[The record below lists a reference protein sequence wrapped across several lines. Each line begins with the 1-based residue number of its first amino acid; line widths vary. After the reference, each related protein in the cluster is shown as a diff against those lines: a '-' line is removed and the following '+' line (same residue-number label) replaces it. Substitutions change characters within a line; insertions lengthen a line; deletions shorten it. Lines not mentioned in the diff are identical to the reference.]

1 MYDVILPEIH
11 ESDFVFGIRTEPGTR
26 LFLTL
31 PSSFFL
37 VSWGRLSPTNRL
49 YSNCEWDERAIRKLV
64 GDGKLASR
72 SKGGDCANDELNQE
86 CPICFLYYSEV
97 NTTKCCNASIC
108 TECFLQVRPQKEKL
122 SCCPFCNSPK
132 LGVSV
137 AKQLTVEEIR
147 EREVEEQRVM
157 EAVIKSREIAAESN
171 KENGG
176 TSNENSDFGSTLAKD
191 SRVAEM
197 RARSE
202 SITSSG
208 SDHNQTDDNII
219 RSLSMTPEERRRLE
233 DEMKA
238 QLVHP
243 VALREQAMAEEQRL
257 DHDRAYSRSHGGGS
271 VRMQRALER
280 LRSNSRYQ
288 NRRGRDWNQIVDAF
302 ERGGNGQVR
311 TLDDLVVLEAAIMLG
326 MEQDRRAREDSN
338 GFDASIRTREGF
350 PLARPLFN
358 RREEETSPQNVRSRS
373 FGERSRERQ
382 SMGDTAMDTAAL
394 LMRGISEEDQ
404 VAMAIAASL
413 QDQNTND
420 NEENHNAEEDTEND
434 SDSEFVDEDGE
445 SDELNDNELLQDAN
459 DLDIVEEEME
469 EEVDQEAS
477 QSYENSESLDERR
490 SKIMDEEN
498 KSTLDLVTKQ
508 KFMELDKPNEARNIT
523 AVAVEQL

>member
-1 MYDVILPEIH
+1 MTSYYRKLTNQNSSLEFEPNLEP
-11 ESDFVFGIRTEPGTR
+11 SVFSRFPR
-26 LFLTL
+26 LL
-31 PSSFFL
+31 FFF
-37 VSWGRLSPTNRL
+37 VSWGLGFSPTNRL

-147 EREVEEQRVM
+147 EKEAEEQRVM
-157 EAVIKSREIAAESN
+157 EAVIKSRQTAAESN
-171 KENGG
+171 KESGG
-176 TSNENSDFGSTLAKD
+176 TSNESSDDFGTTLAKD

-208 SDHNQTDDNII
+208 SDHNQTDDNMI

-238 QLVHP
+238 QLAHP
-243 VALREQAMAEEQRL
+243 VALREQAIAEEQRL

-326 MEQDRRAREDSN
+326 MEQNRRAREDSN

-350 PLARPLFN
+350 PLARALFN
-358 RREEETSPQNVRSRS
+358 RREEDTSPQNV
-373 FGERSRERQ
+373 RSRERQ
-382 SMGDTAMDTAAL
+382 SMGDTALDTAAL

-420 NEENHNAEEDTEND
+420 NEESHDVEEDTEND
-434 SDSEFVDEDGE
+434 NDSEFVDDEDGE
-445 SDELNDNELLQDAN
+445 SDELNDDELLQDAN

-469 EEVDQEAS
+469 EQADQEAS
-477 QSYENSESLDERR
+477 QSSYENSESLDETR

-498 KSTLDLVTKQ
+498 KSTLDLVTKE

>member
-122 SCCPFCNSPK
+122 SCCPFCNSPE

-147 EREVEEQRVM
+147 EKEVEEQRVM